1 MIQVTFTEKG
11 NRLSLTLKGHAGYA
25 EVGKDIVCA
34 SASILAYTVAQ
45 FVMEAEN
52 NGDIASSAEISLDS
66 GDTVISCEPT
76 EDAMSSIQSVYSFAK
91 MGYALLAHNYP
102 HCVQFN
108 EFGQAE

>member
-1 MIQVTFTEKG
+1 MLKATFTERGKI
-11 NRLSLTLKGHAGYA
+11 LSLRIDGHAGYA
-25 EVGKDIVCA
+25 EVGKDIVCS

-52 NGDIASSAEISLDS
+52 KGDLVSPAEIRLDS

-76 EDAMSSIQSVYSFAK
+76 EDAVSALQSVYSFAK

-102 HCVQFN
+102 QYVQLN
-108 EFGQAE
+108 